1 MWILENT
8 LNLMKD
14 RGMTK
19 EEVLRFVDKIYG
31 ATPVKPSVVAP
42 VTPPSAPVVAP
53 VPVQP
58 ASLFAKPTPT
68 IDFAKLSK
76 VRYGFSGQQKQDL
89 FKSCV
94 NGRLEDLP
102 ILNEAHCL
110 KSWALFKNWNRDY
123 DCLGFQFEG
132 CVARGLGFKE
142 EVNQIE
148 DFLDAEKYDFS
159 GFASWSNLFIAT
171 GYTHVGWYQA
181 LGTSAPFIAKTF
193 VVLVTDA
200 QSLNQPRYLM
210 TGEDHPTLNKEDKW
224 KEGECIIYLPTA
236 KIDLNRSFKYID
248 PFNNQ
253 VTWFLKV

>member
-1 MWILENT
+1 
-8 LNLMKD
+8 
-14 RGMTK
+14 MTK

-31 ATPVKPSVVAP
+31 ATPVKPSVVVPAPVVPAPTPTAVKPVAVAP

-110 KSWALFKNWNRDY
+110 KSWALFKNGNRDY
-123 DCLGFQFEG
+123 DCLGFQF
-132 CVARGLGFKE
+132 
-142 EVNQIE
+142 
-148 DFLDAEKYDFS
+148 
-159 GFASWSNLFIAT
+159 
-171 GYTHVGWYQA
+171 
-181 LGTSAPFIAKTF
+181 
-193 VVLVTDA
+193 
-200 QSLNQPRYLM
+200 
-210 TGEDHPTLNKEDKW
+210 
-224 KEGECIIYLPTA
+224 
-236 KIDLNRSFKYID
+236 
-248 PFNNQ
+248 
-253 VTWFLKV
+253 